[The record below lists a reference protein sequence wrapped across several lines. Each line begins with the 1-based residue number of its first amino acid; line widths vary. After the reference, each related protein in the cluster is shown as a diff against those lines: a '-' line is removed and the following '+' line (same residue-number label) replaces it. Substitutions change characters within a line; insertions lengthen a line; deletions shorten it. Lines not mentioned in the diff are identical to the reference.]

1 MRIWL
6 FFGYLFLF
14 STCTL
19 SSQQQTMS
27 NNISAISLLT
37 TPWGTEN
44 AAIRSKE
51 FSPGG
56 LAVAANT
63 MLAPFIFQ
71 TGVDQHVY
79 IVDPQNEYLSIFN
92 KNQELENKIQ
102 LDKLSAYDIQSFQ
115 LIDTKRGLFLCQNS
129 DDHYSIVLLDWKND
143 LLQETTLGKHKD
155 VHLSKNNALG
165 KRYCWTVNDDYS
177 GQLHELTFGAEGVQ
191 VKALTSDFPF
201 ASSYVFVHEQEA
213 IGIRYFPDLS
223 KRGLEILNLL
233 SKAHQT
239 IPCDDALYGALL
251 YPIGI
256 SATGLFA
263 CYQSP
268 KEGLPLG
275 RVYTLGLDG
284 KLLKQYDLHEELGL
298 SEDYKLIPYDN
309 WTLQADGQ
317 LTVGA
322 YSNAEVQVLQLDI
335 TR

>member
-1 MRIWL
+1 M
-6 FFGYLFLF
+6 
-14 STCTL
+14 
-19 SSQQQTMS
+19 
-27 NNISAISLLT
+27 NNNTSAVALLT
-37 TPWGTEN
+37 APWGT
-44 AAIRSKE
+44 APAQIKSKE
-51 FSPGG
+51 VSSGMGFEMTATSQ
-56 LAVAANT
+56 
-63 MLAPFIFQ
+63 LAPFLFK
-71 TGVDQHVY
+71 TGPNSACAVL
-79 IVDPQNEYLSIFN
+79 DPNFEFLSIFDG
-92 KNQELENKIQ
+92 NQN
-102 LDKLSAYDIQSFQ
+102 LSKQVPLGEVLQGYAVTAFD
-115 LIDTKRGLFLCQNS
+115 LIDNQRALFLCLDTKGS
-129 DDHYSIVLLDWKND
+129 YSLLLYNWSTATSNKAVLG
-143 LLQETTLGKHKD
+143 QHKD
-155 VHLSKNNALG
+155 VHLSTNNALG

-177 GQLHELTFGAEGVQ
+177 GQLHELTFGAKGIQ
-191 VKALTSDFPF
+191 AKALTSDFPF

-213 IGIRYFPDLS
+213 VGVRYFQDLN
-223 KRGLEILNLL
+223 KRGLETLNLL